1 MRKILIW
8 ILVFVLLPLSALADL
23 QVYFLDVGQGDSTLV
38 ICDGESMIID
48 GGPASA
54 SEFLYAFIRD
64 TLKLE
69 HMDFVISTH
78 PHEDHVGGIS
88 AVLNAVPVDL
98 ILSPLTEW
106 NSKKFESMKSLASKQ
121 GAPIIVPDEG
131 DTLQLGGATV
141 TVLHCWP
148 QAGTYTT
155 TNDTSIVVR
164 IDYGETSIIVTGDAE
179 YTSEYMMIDSGL
191 PLKAD
196 VLRVG
201 HHGSYTSTT
210 QEFLEAVGPQF
221 AVISCGK
228 GNDYGHPHQVTLNK
242 LAGIELYRT
251 DLQGT
256 VLCVSD
262 GHNIRFTVEKET
274 QEDLYQSP
282 GTPESAGE

>member
-69 HMDFVISTH
+69 HMDFVINTH

-148 QAGTYTT
+148 EAGTYTT

-164 IDYGETSIIVTGDAE
+164 IDE
-179 YTSEYMMIDSGL
+179 
-191 PLKAD
+191 
-196 VLRVG
+196 
-201 HHGSYTSTT
+201 
-210 QEFLEAVGPQF
+210 
-221 AVISCGK
+221 
-228 GNDYGHPHQVTLNK
+228 
-242 LAGIELYRT
+242 
-251 DLQGT
+251 
-256 VLCVSD
+256 
-262 GHNIRFTVEKET
+262 
-274 QEDLYQSP
+274 
-282 GTPESAGE
+282 

>member
-69 HMDFVISTH
+69 HMDYVISTH

-131 DTLQLGGATV
+131 DTLRLGGATV

-148 QAGTYTT
+148 EAGTYTT

-164 IDYGETSIIVTGDAE
+164 IVYGEASIIVTGDAE

-210 QEFLEAVGPQF
+210 QEFLEAVGPQY

-251 DLQGT
+251 DL
-256 VLCVSD
+256 
-262 GHNIRFTVEKET
+262 
-274 QEDLYQSP
+274 
-282 GTPESAGE
+282 

>member
-69 HMDFVISTH
+69 HMDFVINTH

-210 QEFLEAVGPQF
+210 QEFLEAVGPQY